1 MPLKKEKGPFLGIT
15 SAFLK
20 GGGKQAPMLQ
30 YFSRRKSVPDG
41 GGKTDKQKGDS

>member
-20 GGGKQAPMLQ
+20 
-30 YFSRRKSVPDG
+30 R
-41 GGKTDKQKGDS
+41 GKTSPDVAIFFKSEECPRWRRED